1 MASVWESIK
10 ASIDADRLAHA
21 YIIGG
26 SPYGAGRD
34 FAERMIRHL
43 FCTSDHCVSGDCDT
57 CTRIGHGTHPDVF
70 CEQPKSMGR
79 QIVTDQI
86 NALNRQIHQSA
97 FEGGWKACMIIDAHR
112 MNPVVSNKFL
122 KTLEEPPERSL
133 ILLLTNK
140 PEALLPT
147 VVSRCQ
153 RIILPDTATRDEAD
167 WHEPVLGILRCGPP
181 RDTLML
187 LTQAGSYRALF
198 DEEKKKAETL
208 VKAQF
213 KEDETLDEDTL
224 KALVASEYR
233 RTWQEM
239 FRFIEC
245 WYRDLYLLKS
255 GAGAAGLHFNQ
266 EAAVLKKIA
275 EDMSYTQARRR
286 LELLP
291 QMARRIDSNL
301 PIQEV
306 FEAGLAG

>member
-1 MASVWESIK
+1 
-10 ASIDADRLAHA
+10 
-21 YIIGG
+21 
-26 SPYGAGRD
+26 
-34 FAERMIRHL
+34 
-43 FCTSDHCVSGDCDT
+43 
-57 CTRIGHGTHPDVF
+57 
-70 CEQPKSMGR
+70 
-79 QIVTDQI
+79 
-86 NALNRQIHQSA
+86 
-97 FEGGWKACMIIDAHR
+97 MIIDAHR
-112 MNPVVSNKFL
+112 MNDVVSNKFL

-133 ILLLTNK
+133 ILLLTNE

-147 VVSRCQ
+147 IVSRCQ
-153 RIILPDTATRDEAD
+153 RIILPDIVTRDDAD
-167 WHEPVLGILRCGPP
+167 WHEPVLGILRRGPP

-187 LTQAGSYRALF
+187 LTQAGSYHALF
-198 DEEKKKAETL
+198 GEEKKKAEAL
-208 VKAQF
+208 VKEQF
-213 KEDETLDEDTL
+213 KEDETLDDDTE

-239 FRFIEC
+239 FRFIEY

-275 EDMSYTQARRR
+275 ADMSYTQARRR
-286 LELLP
+286 LEQVP